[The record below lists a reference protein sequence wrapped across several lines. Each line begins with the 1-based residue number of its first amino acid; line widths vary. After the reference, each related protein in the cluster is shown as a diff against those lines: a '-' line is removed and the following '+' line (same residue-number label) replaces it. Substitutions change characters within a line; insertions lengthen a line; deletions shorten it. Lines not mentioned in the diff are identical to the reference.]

1 MSDKK
6 KQRHSIHADELIKL
20 SDDLDNLNMN
30 NEPYKSFV
38 DNTLDYAN
46 ERTERDEYYRNENTK
61 IADKTDKIYYKLASN
76 MYTKMDNRSKSN
88 NKNKIS
94 SGSIVKSSQKSIVT
108 MLDDRSKRIN
118 LNVYNIAD
126 LNEDEEI
133 TQYYFKCQEND
144 HRFSVPLVEI
154 VDENTDRKIILYAGN
169 RKLKENE
176 QRNQKEYAYEFGWA
190 YNLQIG
196 RAHV

>member
-20 SDDLDNLNMN
+20 SDNLDNLNMN

-61 IADKTDKIYYKLASN
+61 IAEKTDKIYYKLASN

-94 SGSIVKSSQKSIVT
+94 RNIHYV
-108 MLDDRSKRIN
+108 
-118 LNVYNIAD
+118 LNN
-126 LNEDEEI
+126 N
-133 TQYYFKCQEND
+133 
-144 HRFSVPLVEI
+144 FSCNQ
-154 VDENTDRKIILYAGN
+154 VD
-169 RKLKENE
+169 
-176 QRNQKEYAYEFGWA
+176 
-190 YNLQIG
+190 
-196 RAHV
+196 